1 MLSAECSLES
11 RIRLNQLVCA
21 FGYTHGRRTRAF
33 HFKGNYNLC
42 HPTAKAVGTI
52 IMANYR
58 IQPATPADFPI
69 IQSIARRTWP
79 DTFGDILSPEQIT
92 YMLDMMYSIP
102 AMKEQVALGHT
113 FLLLLEKSVE
123 SADYPEATTSRYTP
137 VGYVS
142 YQFDYLEA
150 TTKIHKLY
158 LLPATQG
165 RGYGKILI
173 QKVEGI
179 ALGEGQQKL
188 CLDVNYQNKAVSFYE
203 YLGFEK
209 IGRFNAD
216 IGNGYLMEDWQME
229 KKLIR

>member
-1 MLSAECSLES
+1 
-11 RIRLNQLVCA
+11 
-21 FGYTHGRRTRAF
+21 
-33 HFKGNYNLC
+33 
-42 HPTAKAVGTI
+42 
-52 IMANYR
+52 MADYR

-69 IQSIARRTWP
+69 IQSIAQRTWP

-102 AMKEQVALGHT
+102 AMTEQIGKGHT
-113 FLLLLEKSVE
+113 FLLLLEKSAE
-123 SADYPEATTSRYTP
+123 SANYPEAAAHRYTP

-142 YQFDYLEA
+142 YQFDYLEG

-165 RGYGKILI
+165 RGYGKALI
-173 QKVEGI
+173 EEVDRI
-179 ALGEGQQKL
+179 ARRGGQQKL
-188 CLDVNYQNKAVSFYE
+188 RLDVNYQNKAVSFYE

-229 KKLIR
+229 KELVD